1 MKREELKKVLELF
14 RDGVLTEDQT
24 IEIIMGN
31 TASNPGMKRGDVDT
45 SDPVRA
51 LVVKQLDAKGL
62 SMKEASLA
70 IGRNETYLQQ
80 FLMRWT
86 PRDLPEKVRP
96 KLAEL
101 LDVSEAQLRG

>member
-1 MKREELKKVLELF
+1 M
-14 RDGVLTEDQT
+14 
-24 IEIIMGN
+24 
-31 TASNPGMKRGDVDT
+31 
-45 SDPVRA
+45 
-51 LVVKQLDAKGL
+51 KQLDAKSL

-80 FLMRWT
+80 FLMRWI

-101 LDVSEAQLRG
+101 LDVSEDQLRG